1 MLDRLK
7 SAIGGGAGATPSSP
21 LRKTTEVR
29 LDAVHIDDG
38 HEPALIVMQGDL
50 PGQVFR
56 LRSGRQLVGRR
67 GECDIRVRDR
77 AVSGIHGEIVVAGDL
92 VTIHDLA
99 STNGTVVNGTRIR
112 TPLVLKPGALVKLGN
127 SIFKFVDSPM
137 EVEFTE
143 TLHTRGIMDQLTG
156 TFNQSYLLSRL
167 GVLLESTTPE
177 RPVSVITFDYD
188 EFKSVNDRYGHAA
201 GDHVLKVST
210 ALIRETCIRQG
221 DLFARMGGEEFVV
234 VLPATPLAK
243 AVAVAEDIRQTMAGR
258 TFEYQAF
265 PIDLSVSLGVCCA
278 TLPSENAEAVL
289 ARADALLYRSKGE
302 GRNRVSSE
310 TDAVPR

>member
-1 MLDRLK
+1 M
-7 SAIGGGAGATPSSP
+7 GGAGTASSP

-29 LDAVHIDDG
+29 LDAIHIDEG

-77 AVSGIHGEIVVAGDL
+77 AVSGIHGEIVVAGDS

-99 STNGTVVNGTRIR
+99 STNGTVVNGARIQA
-112 TPLVLKPGALVKLGN
+112 PMVLKPGALVKLGN
-127 SIFKFVDSPM
+127 SIFKFVDSPI

-143 TLHTRGIMDQLTG
+143 GLHSRGIMDQLTG
-156 TFNQSYLLSRL
+156 TFNQAYLLSRL
-167 GVLLESTTPE
+167 GILLESASLE

-210 ALIRETCIRQG
+210 ALIRETAVRSG
-221 DLFARMGGEEFVV
+221 DLFARMGGEEFAI
-234 VLPATPLAK
+234 VLPATPLVNA
-243 AVAVAEDIRQTMAGR
+243 AATAEQIRQTMAGR

-265 PIDLSVSLGVCCA
+265 PIDLTVSFGVCCA
-278 TLPSENAEAVL
+278 TLQSDSADAVL

-310 TDAVPR
+310 EYAVP